1 MPFAQHKTVADEE
14 FGTEYEKQD
23 DALQNIGG
31 ILRKLIGRF
40 HDRAALFQN
49 TEEGGDQQ
57 NAKGIQLAQPRD
69 DDSGEAAPAPDV
81 PERPAMIVSGL
92 RHDNGDLGQFVDEV
106 RRGGAVIPL
115 RAMVT
120 PTSRSWTLAALLA
133 ELNREHEHVG
143 GQA

>member
-1 MPFAQHKTVADEE
+1 MKARIQQEPRCVLLWQVAPGSAEHAAVEHAARLSRLKVRLLTAADL
-14 FGTEYEKQD
+14 GTTME
-23 DALQNIGG
+23 ALCT
-31 ILRKLIGRF
+31 GR
-40 HDRAALFQN
+40 H
-49 TEEGGDQQ
+49 TG
-57 NAKGIQLAQPRD
+57 
-69 DDSGEAAPAPDV
+69 GEAAPA
-81 PERPAMIVSGL
+81 PAMIVSGL

>member
-1 MPFAQHKTVADEE
+1 MLLWQVAPGSVEHAAVEHAARLSRLKVRLLTSADL
-14 FGTEYEKQD
+14 GTTIE
-23 DALQNIGG
+23 ALCA
-31 ILRKLIGRF
+31 GR
-40 HDRAALFQN
+40 H
-49 TEEGGDQQ
+49 T
-57 NAKGIQLAQPRD
+57 
-69 DDSGEAAPAPDV
+69 SGEAASDATL

-120 PTSRSWTLAALLA
+120 PTSRGWTLAALLT
-133 ELNREHEHVG
+133 ELNHEHEQVG

>member
-1 MPFAQHKTVADEE
+1 MKARIQQEPRCVLLWQVAPGSAEHAAVEHAARLSRLKVRLLTVADL
-14 FGTEYEKQD
+14 GTTME
-23 DALQNIGG
+23 ALC
-31 ILRKLIGRF
+31 
-40 HDRAALFQN
+40 
-49 TEEGGDQQ
+49 T
-57 NAKGIQLAQPRD
+57 
-69 DDSGEAAPAPDV
+69 PAPDV

-120 PTSRSWTLAALLA
+120 PTSRGWTLAALLA

>member
-1 MPFAQHKTVADEE
+1 MKARIQQEPRCVLLWQVAPGSVEHAAVEHAARLSRLKVRLLTSADL
-14 FGTEYEKQD
+14 GTTIE
-23 DALQNIGG
+23 ALCA
-31 ILRKLIGRF
+31 GR
-40 HDRAALFQN
+40 H
-49 TEEGGDQQ
+49 
-57 NAKGIQLAQPRD
+57 
-69 DDSGEAAPAPDV
+69 SGETAPDIAL

-120 PTSRSWTLAALLA
+120 PTSRGWTLAALLA
-133 ELNREHEHVG
+133 ELNREHEQVG

>member
-1 MPFAQHKTVADEE
+1 MKARIQQEPRCVLLWQVAPGCAEHAAVEHAARLSRLKVRLLTAADL
-14 FGTEYEKQD
+14 GTTME
-23 DALQNIGG
+23 ALCT
-31 ILRKLIGRF
+31 GR
-40 HDRAALFQN
+40 H
-49 TEEGGDQQ
+49 TG
-57 NAKGIQLAQPRD
+57 
-69 DDSGEAAPAPDV
+69 GEAAPAPDI

-120 PTSRSWTLAALLA
+120 PTSRGWTLAALLA

>member
-1 MPFAQHKTVADEE
+1 MKARIQQEPRCVLLWQVAPGSAE
-14 FGTEYEKQD
+14 
-23 DALQNIGG
+23 
-31 ILRKLIGRF
+31 
-40 HDRAALFQN
+40 HAAV
-49 TEEGGDQQ
+49 EH
-57 NAKGIQLAQPRD
+57 
-69 DDSGEAAPAPDV
+69 AARLSRLKVRLLTAADLDV

-115 RAMVT
+115 RAMIT

>member
-1 MPFAQHKTVADEE
+1 MKARIQQEARCVLLWQVAPGSVEHAAVEHAARLSRLKVRLLTSADL
-14 FGTEYEKQD
+14 GTTIE
-23 DALQNIGG
+23 ALCA
-31 ILRKLIGRF
+31 GR
-40 HDRAALFQN
+40 H
-49 TEEGGDQQ
+49 
-57 NAKGIQLAQPRD
+57 
-69 DDSGEAAPAPDV
+69 SGETAPDTAL

-120 PTSRSWTLAALLA
+120 PTSRGWTLAALLA
-133 ELNREHEHVG
+133 ELNREHEQVG

>member
-1 MPFAQHKTVADEE
+1 MKARIQQEPRCVLLWQVAPAVPSTPRWNTLHAEPPESPPFDRRRPGHHHGSPLHRA
-14 FGTEYEKQD
+14 GT
-23 DALQNIGG
+23 LG
-31 ILRKLIGRF
+31 
-40 HDRAALFQN
+40 
-49 TEEGGDQQ
+49 
-57 NAKGIQLAQPRD
+57 
-69 DDSGEAAPAPDV
+69 GEAAPAPDV

>member
-1 MPFAQHKTVADEE
+1 MEPTYDRGVTAADLGTTVE
-14 FGTEYEKQD
+14 
-23 DALQNIGG
+23 ALCT
-31 ILRKLIGRF
+31 GR
-40 HDRAALFQN
+40 H
-49 TEEGGDQQ
+49 TG
-57 NAKGIQLAQPRD
+57 
-69 DDSGEAAPAPDV
+69 GEAAPAPDV

-120 PTSRSWTLAALLA
+120 PTSRGWTLAALLA

>member
-1 MPFAQHKTVADEE
+1 MNRIGNILLAILAVIWLAGQFVFVVFE
-14 FGTEYEKQD
+14 FDKAVMLKFG
-23 DALQNIGG
+23 
-31 ILRKLIGRF
+31 KLVKSDI
-40 HDRAALFQN
+40 
-49 TEEGGDQQ
+49 
-57 NAKGIQLAQPRD
+57 KP
-69 DDSGEAAPAPDV
+69 
-81 PERPAMIVSGL
+81 GL
-92 RHDNGDLGQFVDEV
+92 HVRIPFVDEV

>member
-1 MPFAQHKTVADEE
+1 MEHAARLSRLKVRLLTAADL
-14 FGTEYEKQD
+14 GTTME
-23 DALQNIGG
+23 ALCT
-31 ILRKLIGRF
+31 GR
-40 HDRAALFQN
+40 H
-49 TEEGGDQQ
+49 TG
-57 NAKGIQLAQPRD
+57 
-69 DDSGEAAPAPDV
+69 GEAAPAPDV

-120 PTSRSWTLAALLA
+120 PTSRGWTLAALLA